1 MYVLENLHICCCRKI
16 QRVTLKNGVSQKDHQ
31 TPHGPCHSQGY
42 QDPFPQGHPEQS
54 AHCAVVA
61 SAKGAHSK
69 EWSGVWGVFSA
80 QAQSSCPLWK
90 RKYRQDVICFRS
102 RAAFQKTKQKTAGD
116 TSEVR
121 SNMKVHRCHRLHT
134 EKEERVMFS
143 LVSAYLIWS
152 LKSMPRQT
160 YICSQSS
167 IL

>member
-1 MYVLENLHICCCRKI
+1 MIR
-16 QRVTLKNGVSQKDHQ
+16 
-31 TPHGPCHSQGY
+31 
-42 QDPFPQGHPEQS
+42 
-54 AHCAVVA
+54 
-61 SAKGAHSK
+61 
-69 EWSGVWGVFSA
+69 
-80 QAQSSCPLWK
+80 
-90 RKYRQDVICFRS
+90 FRL
-102 RAAFQKTKQKTAGD
+102 RAAFKKTKQKTAGD

-143 LVSAYLIWS
+143 LVSAYLMWS

>member
-1 MYVLENLHICCCRKI
+1 MFWRIYTYVAAGRFKEWRLKTGFLRRTIKLLTDPAI
-16 QRVTLKNGVSQKDHQ
+16 ARVTRTHSPRATLGKALIALWWPVQK
-31 TPHGPCHSQGY
+31 
-42 QDPFPQGHPEQS
+42 GHI
-54 AHCAVVA
+54 
-61 SAKGAHSK
+61 AK
-69 EWSGVWGVFSA
+69 SGVVCV
-80 QAQSSCPLWK
+80 QCPSTQFMSIVEV
-90 RKYRQDVICFRS
+90 YIHRQDVICFRL
-102 RAAFQKTKQKTAGD
+102 RAAFKKTKQKTAGD
-116 TSEVR
+116 KSEVR